1 MAVDNLN
8 QIGKE
13 MAEKLCAE
21 HNNVITKLKNH
32 LVRGFKSGNPYYYGG
47 ALVVLVLLLKRK

>member
-8 QIGKE
+8 KIGE
-13 MAEKLCAE
+13 HMAEKLCAE
-21 HNNVITKLKNH
+21 HNNVINKLKNH

-47 ALVVLVLLLKRK
+47 AVLALVLLLKRR